1 MSAVIGRRVSNQ
13 IEALGAIEFPK
24 NDQVR
29 EAFDVGK
36 AGGEFG
42 KNFQRAFGL
51 VFSAEASGDV
61 PWLFVRTGDKADGT

>member
-1 MSAVIGRRVSNQ
+1 VSAVIGGRVSNQ

-42 KNFQRAFGL
+42 KNFQRAFGP
-51 VFSAEASGDV
+51 FSY
-61 PWLFVRTGDKADGT
+61 